1 MIKIFSPSPLP
12 AAIYCFSTT
21 SLAGRR
27 ARTPGRPRACAAPSS
42 LPPPLL
48 PPLPPQPGSFAPG
61 PPRFPPAP
69 GPAGFAA
76 LPCCIPPI
84 PGRHRGQPPGPAR
97 PGGVFLLTDSKT
109 YLFGDIWGIFNFP
122 RSAFFVVKH
131 VVCKYRGNSTTEHFV
146 VVLLS
151 IKNTFCFSNKPHNQ
165 AF

>member
-1 MIKIFSPSPLP
+1 MSTIFSPWPLP

-27 ARTPGRPRACAAPSS
+27 ARTPGRPRACAPPSS
-42 LPPPLL
+42 LPPNPPPPL

-61 PPRFPPAP
+61 PPPFPPAP

-76 LPCCIPPI
+76 
-84 PGRHRGQPPGPAR
+84 PGPAPHR
-97 PGGVFLLTDSKT
+97 GVFLLTASKT
-109 YLFGDIWGIFNFP
+109 DLFGGIWGVFSFP
-122 RSAFFVVKH
+122 RSAFFFVVVVEH
-131 VVCKYRGNSTTEHFV
+131 AVCKYRGNSTTEHFV

>member
-1 MIKIFSPSPLP
+1 MSTIFSPWPLP

-27 ARTPGRPRACAAPSS
+27 ARTPGRPHACAPPSS
-42 LPPPLL
+42 LPPNPPPPL

-61 PPRFPPAP
+61 PPLSPQ
-69 GPAGFAA
+69 
-76 LPCCIPPI
+76 LS
-84 PGRHRGQPPGPAR
+84 AR
-97 PGGVFLLTDSKT
+97 PGLHPLAPPGQPLAQPLTEGFFSLRPPRPTFLVVFGEFLAFHGVPF
-109 YLFGDIWGIFNFP
+109 
-122 RSAFFVVKH
+122 FFVV
-131 VVCKYRGNSTTEHFV
+131 VVERAVCKYRGNSTTEHFV